1 MAINNVQFDQEAFE
15 TSAAAFTETLDRM
28 VERLQTVALLA
39 KQRDGERL
47 NGLFLAGHLT
57 RVREFLANSR
67 VHSVSLAD
75 ERDGLLAD
83 TEAILRGEH
92 GVL

>member
-47 NGLFLAGHLT
+47 NGLFMAVHLAA
-57 RVREFLANSR
+57 VREQLALWKTGCLFSPAANE
-67 VHSVSLAD
+67 V
-75 ERDGLLAD
+75 LLR
-83 TEAILRGEH
+83 TEAILRGDH